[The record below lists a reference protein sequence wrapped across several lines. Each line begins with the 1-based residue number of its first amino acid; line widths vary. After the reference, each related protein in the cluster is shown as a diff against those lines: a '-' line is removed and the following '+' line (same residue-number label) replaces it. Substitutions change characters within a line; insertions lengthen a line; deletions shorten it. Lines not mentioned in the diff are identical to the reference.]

1 MNDTLT
7 LDQLQIKR
15 RELENEFTK
24 LLQREQEL
32 KTNLKT
38 REKAAI
44 KELESII
51 TNKKEIVQILESQ
64 NTSLSKKLSKL
75 KKDPK
80 KQKNHTKQSPTD
92 NSDEQPK
99 DKVQFIIGQENPNKT
114 EQPKPRI
121 IRKKEPRF
129 FY

>member
-1 MNDTLT
+1 MNDILT

-32 KTNLKT
+32 KINLKT
-38 REKAAI
+38 REKEVI

-51 TNKKEIVQILESQ
+51 TNKKEIVQTLESQ
-64 NTSLSKKLSKL
+64 NTSLRNKLRTL
-75 KKDPK
+75 KNEPK
-80 KQKNHTKQSPTD
+80 KQENHAKQSTTD

-99 DKVQFIIGQENPNKT
+99 GKVQFIIGQENLNKT
-114 EQPKPRI
+114 EQPKTKI
-121 IRKKEPRF
+121 IRKKEPKF

>member
-32 KTNLKT
+32 KSNLKT
-38 REKAAI
+38 REKAVI

-51 TNKKEIVQILESQ
+51 TNKKEILQILESQ
-64 NTSLSKKLSKL
+64 NTSLSKKLNKL
-75 KKDPK
+75 KKEPE
-80 KQKNHTKQSPTD
+80 KQENHNKQSPTD
-92 NSDEQPK
+92 NNDEQPK
-99 DKVQFIIGQENPNKT
+99 DKVQVAIVQENPNKI

-121 IRKKEPRF
+121 IRKKETKF